1 MSIKQ
6 KTVIVNLII
15 VLGEVERMADTFK
28 SDEEY
33 IFKAEFDEDYGLRF
47 MPTGGS
53 IVRCKD
59 CVYYI
64 PEVDEPHKPTCQR
77 LWGGMT
83 ECNADSYC
91 SDGVRK
97 DEVEE

>member
-1 MSIKQ
+1 
-6 KTVIVNLII
+6 
-15 VLGEVERMADTFK
+15 MADWIVELGDGNIHIK
-28 SDEEY
+28 KMSP
-33 IFKAEFDEDYGLRF
+33 L
-47 MPTGGS
+47 
-53 IVRCKD
+53 VRCKD
-59 CVYYI
+59 CLYYE
-64 PEVDEPHKPTCQR
+64 PEVDDPHKSNCQR